1 LVRIEGLTLFV
12 RDVDMGDGTPVL
24 DIKPYVPYTD
34 ARPGA
39 RSGWLDDLAALQYGT
54 SPPPDPVA
62 AYAVAFDPLAA
73 EQAAWIEE
81 WTGLPIGERIA
92 VTLALGPE
100 PHPYR
105 RIRRYGDDLR
115 LAVKEWRVRFS
126 VSGREVR
133 VIAIASGY
141 RPSQIAAA
149 GRSDGDPVAAHR
161 AYVTVWPGG

>member
-1 LVRIEGLTLFV
+1 
-12 RDVDMGDGTPVL
+12 
-24 DIKPYVPYTD
+24 
-34 ARPGA
+34 
-39 RSGWLDDLAALQYGT
+39 
-54 SPPPDPVA
+54 
-62 AYAVAFDPLAA
+62 
-73 EQAAWIEE
+73 
-81 WTGLPIGERIA
+81 LPIGERIA

-126 VSGREVR
+126 VSGREAR